1 MFMEELLNKCE
12 ICPRKCKVNRN
23 NGELGYCK
31 ASNKMKIGGY
41 HLHMWEE
48 PIITGKNGSGTI
60 FFSYCN
66 LRCAYCQ
73 NYDLS
78 FNSVGEYITIERLS
92 DIMLELQEMQAEN
105 INLVTPT
112 HYIPL
117 IKNSIILAKE
127 KGLKI
132 PIVYNTS
139 GYESVESLK
148 TLEGLIDIYLPDFKY
163 YDNSLGKYSSVAD
176 YFNIASLALKEM
188 YRQVGKPK
196 YNKKGM
202 LKKGVIVRHLVLPNN
217 YQDSKKIINYLY
229 QEYKDNIILSI
240 MNQYTITKI
249 TKYPE
254 LNQKVDP
261 KEYDNLIDYAYDL
274 GIRNC
279 FTQEEESQSESFIP
293 KFKGDTII

>member
-1 MFMEELLNKCE
+1 MEELLNKCE

-105 INLVTPT
+105 VNLVTPT

-117 IKNSIILAKE
+117 IKNSIVLAKE